1 MRRRKPRRVNALKKN
16 RKKVY
21 SFFMGHRKYL
31 RDPSELL
38 AFLWYMKKKGRGSL
52 RNPCL
57 SLCLAKLR
65 FGLYLI
71 KDVLSKQLDG
81 V

>member
-1 MRRRKPRRVNALKKN
+1 M
-16 RKKVY
+16 VY
-21 SFFMGHRKYL
+21 RKYF
-31 RDPSELL
+31 REPTKLL
-38 AFLWYMKKKGRGSL
+38 VFFYGDMKKGRGSL